1 MELPLLEVIKITVD
15 IFWANSWPK
24 YEVTY
29 LCNSTIAPALSTA
42 AVCPV
47 LSCFSGVRLFATL
60 WTVAH
65 QAPLSMGFF
74 RQEYWSGLP
83 FPPPGIF
90 LTQRLNQSLPQLLHC
105 RQTLSW
111 LSHLSTTVSSHIT
124 EKDNGPREVRL
135 FFRWGDSSERVQS
148 PSFEPKISD
157 PGPLPLL
164 HSCRRD
170 TNLIS
175 SYWFWEHSPKKSN
188 SQRLNLALLF
198 HVVIICND
206 YQLVLGCIIW
216 TRESCATLTSEIFA
230 MASVRNHWSL
240 NKVR

>member
-1 MELPLLEVIKITVD
+1 MSDNKILTEMELPLLEVIKIIVD
-15 IFWANSWPK
+15 IFWASSWPQ
-24 YEVTY
+24 YELTS
-29 LCNSTIAPALSTA
+29 LSNSTIAPALSTGSVRA
-42 AVCPV
+42 V
-47 LSCFSGVRLFATL
+47 LSCFSRVWLFATL

-90 LTQRLNQSLPQLLHC
+90 LTQRLNPSLPQLLHC
-105 RQTLSW
+105 RQILSR
-111 LSHLSTTVSSHIT
+111 LSHLGTTVNSHIT

-164 HSCRRD
+164 HSCRRTD

-175 SYWFWEHSPKKSN
+175 LYWFWEHSPKKSN
-188 SQRLNLALLF
+188 SQRISLALLF
-198 HVVIICND
+198 HVV
-206 YQLVLGCIIW
+206 
-216 TRESCATLTSEIFA
+216 
-230 MASVRNHWSL
+230 M
-240 NKVR
+240 